1 MINVAINENGVVI
14 AGVQINEGI
23 FQEEKVDWRVEDRVN
38 LIISISHWL
47 SESPK
52 KSDKALMLQDIEYLA
67 SIQDKYV
74 FSSIVTNEYI
84 AQSDDPTMFYDICRT
99 ILEEQGLS
107 REEAEELLLSNVEI
121 TEEQSNALSYY
132 FSDRPFEDD
141 DWIQFL
147 TTDVL
152 HNDNWQICED
162 YEHMDLINLR
172 KNAQTMIEQPSKKP
186 LTHVF
191 MLQERDSWYSKD
203 SAVSLGIFSSLEK
216 ALDAAKKEYGELERD
231 GNSDYHY
238 EPINNP
244 NNVTIYIIKVTLDEF
259 EEIQ

>member
-1 MINVAINENGVVI
+1 MTNITINENGVVI
-14 AGVQINEGI
+14 AGVKINEEI
-23 FQEEKVDWRVEDRVN
+23 FQEEKVDWRLESREDLMEN
-38 LIISISHWL
+38 LCDWIGEAKPH
-47 SESPK
+47 E
-52 KSDKALMLQDIEYLA
+52 KALMKEDLKYLQELND
-67 SIQDKYV
+67 DYV
-74 FSSIVTNEYI
+74 FSSIMTNEYI

-152 HNDNWQICED
+152 HNENWQICEE

-172 KNAQTMIEQPSKKP
+172 KNAQTMAEQPIKKT

-191 MLQERDSWYSKD
+191 MLQERDSWCSTA
-203 SAVSLGIFSSLEK
+203 SAVDLGVFTTLKK
-216 ALDAAKKEYGELERD
+216 ALDAATKEYGELKREGD
-231 GNSDYHY
+231 SEYHY

-244 NNVTIYIIKVTLDEF
+244 NEVTIYIIKRELDVF
-259 EEIQ
+259 EEL